1 MFLGVEEK
9 GNYRNIKGVD
19 MRLSGRITLVTGAAG
34 GIGRAV
40 ALCFAREGAVVIVSD
55 INLAGCSETLELLE
69 QAGGSGCSIKADVTD
84 ENEICL
90 LYKQIADRFGQLDCV
105 ANIAGGDCEPPTEVE
120 DIDYARMSANLD
132 LNLKSSIISCR
143 EAARM
148 MKPQGFG
155 RIVNMSSLVYRGSP
169 NQFSYAAAKGG
180 IYAFTRS
187 LAMSLGRYGIT
198 VNALAPALVEVPA
211 FVKALGRERWEML
224 RKECAERYP
233 LGRVATPDDVARCAL
248 FLASDDAA
256 FITGQILEISGGARL

>member
-1 MFLGVEEK
+1 
-9 GNYRNIKGVD
+9 
-19 MRLSGRITLVTGAAG
+19 MRLLEKIVLVTGAAG

-40 ALCFAREGAVVIVSD
+40 ALRFAGEGAVVIASD
-55 INLAGCSETLELLE
+55 INEPECAKTLELLE
-69 QAGGSGCSIKADVTD
+69 SRGGRGTSVPADVTR
-84 ENEICL
+84 EKESQA
-90 LYKQIADRFGQLDCV
+90 LYSQIEERFGGLDIV
-105 ANIAGGDCEPPTEVE
+105 ANIAGGDCEPARDVE
-120 DIDYARMSANLD
+120 EIDYLKMSANLD
-132 LNLKSSIISCR
+132 LNLKSCIISCR
-143 EAARM
+143 EAARL

-155 RIVNMSSLVYRGSP
+155 KMVNMSSLVYRGSP

-211 FVKALGRERWEML
+211 FVAALGADRWEML
-224 RKECAERYP
+224 RNDCAQRYP
-233 LGRVATPDDVARCAL
+233 LGRVATPEDVAGCAL

>member
-1 MFLGVEEK
+1 
-9 GNYRNIKGVD
+9 
-19 MRLSGRITLVTGAAG
+19 MRLSGKIALVTGAAG

-40 ALCFAREGAVVIVSD
+40 ALCFAREAARVIASD
-55 INLAGCSETLELLE
+55 INASGCAETLDLLE
-69 QAGGSGCSIKADVTD
+69 SAGGSGLSVPADVTRED
-84 ENEICL
+84 DIRL
-90 LYKQIADRFGQLDCV
+90 LYRQIKDRFGKLDIV
-105 ANIAGGDCEPPTEVE
+105 ANIAGGDCEPSADVE
-120 DIDYARMSANLD
+120 DIDYGRMSANLD
-132 LNLKSSIISCR
+132 LNLKSTILSCR

-148 MKPQGFG
+148 MKAQGSG
-155 RIVNMSSLVYRGSP
+155 TIVNMSSLVYRGSP

-211 FVKALGRERWEML
+211 FVRALGPERWEQL
-224 RKECAERYP
+224 RNDCAQRYP
-233 LGRVATPDDVARCAL
+233 LGRVATPEDVARCAL

>member
-1 MFLGVEEK
+1 
-9 GNYRNIKGVD
+9 
-19 MRLSGRITLVTGAAG
+19 MRLSGLVVLVTGAAG

-40 ALCFAREGAVVIVSD
+40 ALRFACEGAEVIVSD
-55 INLAGCSETLELLE
+55 IDEAGALLTLEELE
-69 QAGGSGCSIKADVTD
+69 NAGGRGIVLNADVMHED
-84 ENEICL
+84 AVVS
-90 LYKQIADRFGQLDCV
+90 LYTTIEKRYGRLDIV
-105 ANIAGGDCEPPTEVE
+105 VNIAGGDCEPASDVE
-120 DIDYARMSANLD
+120 QIDYVKMSANLD
-132 LNLKSSIISCR
+132 LNLKSCMISCR
-143 EAARM
+143 EAARL

-169 NQFSYAAAKGG
+169 NQFSYSAAKGG

-211 FVKALGRERWEML
+211 FIRVLGEERWEML
-224 RKECAERYP
+224 RKDCAQRYP

-256 FITGQILEISGGARL
+256 FITGQIIEISGGARL